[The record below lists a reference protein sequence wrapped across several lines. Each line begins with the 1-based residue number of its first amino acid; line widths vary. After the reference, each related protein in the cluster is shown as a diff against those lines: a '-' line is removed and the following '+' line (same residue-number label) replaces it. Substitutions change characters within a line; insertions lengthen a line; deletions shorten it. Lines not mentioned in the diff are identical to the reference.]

1 MSQNSPSDESEVT
14 TASPN
19 VVEPPHHRSS
29 RHIFLRGLAITLP
42 SILTLVIV
50 LWLGGL
56 IYDYIVYPVS
66 WVVRG
71 IAAHVVDDSRPRA
84 ELVRSELLPPLDYV
98 GRQYLLTKS
107 KWADLEERRQ
117 QAISAGD
124 LRPDDPV
131 KWEWVAGT
139 DERFTGVYHPLGTRA
154 VPYIDY
160 AQVAQNVPPSR
171 LPTRATGVYMELVT
185 IRYFGS
191 TFTLSALAV
200 TIALLAIYF
209 VGRLVRIRLGAYL
222 VSRIESD
229 VLGRLP
235 VISNVYGSVKQVT
248 DFLFSE
254 RKVEYNRV
262 VALEYPR
269 RGIWS
274 LGFVTGEGMWQTSAA
289 AGEPLVNVLVP
300 TSPMPVTGYTMSV
313 PRSQV
318 IDLDLSLDQAFQF
331 IISCG
336 VLVPPQQ
343 LPPDVNA
350 AVIKREAERRLK
362 AISAEPATAEP

>member
-1 MSQNSPSDESEVT
+1 MSQNSANNESESKT
-14 TASPN
+14 PSA
-19 VVEPPHHRSS
+19 VVIEPPHHRSS

-71 IAAHVVDDSRPRA
+71 IAAHVVDNSRPRT
-84 ELVRSELLPPLDYV
+84 ELVRYERLPPLDYV
-98 GRQYLLTKS
+98 GRQYLITKAKYAS
-107 KWADLEERRQ
+107 LEERRQ
-117 QAISAGD
+117 EALASGA
-124 LRPDDPV
+124 LRDDDPV
-131 KWEWVAGT
+131 RWEWVAGG
-139 DERFTGVYHPLGTRA
+139 DEQYAGVYHPLGTRA
-154 VPYIDY
+154 VPYLDY
-160 AQVAQNVPPSR
+160 AQVAQTVPASR
-171 LPTRATGVYMELVT
+171 LPNSATGVYMELVT

-200 TIALLAIYF
+200 SIALLAIYF

-222 VSRIESD
+222 VSRLESD

-235 VISNVYGSVKQVT
+235 IISNVYGSVKQVT

-289 AGEPLVNVLVP
+289 AGEPLVNVLIP

-318 IDLDLSLDQAFQF
+318 VDLDLSLDQAFQF

-362 AISAEPATAEP
+362 AISTEPATAES

>member
-1 MSQNSPSDESEVT
+1 MTDDL
-14 TASPN
+14 PN
-19 VVEPPHHRSS
+19 HQPADGTSHPIVVEPQHHRSS
-29 RHIFLRGLAITLP
+29 GHIFLRGLAITLP

-50 LWLGGL
+50 LWLGKL
-56 IYDYIVYPVS
+56 VYDYIVYPVS

-71 IAAHVVDDSRPRA
+71 IAANVVDDSRPRT
-84 ELVRSELLPPLDYV
+84 ELLRYDRLPPLDYV
-98 GRQYLLTKS
+98 GRQYLLTKAKRS
-107 KWADLEERRQ
+107 SLEQSRQ
-117 QAISAGD
+117 EAVKAGN

-131 KWEWVAGT
+131 PWEWVAGN
-139 DERFTGVYHPLGTRA
+139 DEQYDGVYHPLGNRA
-154 VPYIDY
+154 VPYLDY
-160 AQVAQNVPPSR
+160 AQVAQTVPASR
-171 LPTRATGVYMELVT
+171 LPNTATGVYMELVT

-191 TFTLSALAV
+191 TFSLSTLAV
-200 TIALLAIYF
+200 VIALLAIYF

-222 VSRIESD
+222 VSRIETD

-235 VISNVYGSVKQVT
+235 LISHVYGSVKQVT

-274 LGFVTGEGMWQTSAA
+274 LGFVTGEGMWQTSNA

-318 IDLDLSLDQAFQF
+318 IDLDMSLDQACQF

-343 LPPDVNA
+343 ISPDLNA
-350 AVIKREAERRLK
+350 AVIKREAERRIK
-362 AISAEPATAEP
+362 AIAEPATAEP

>member
-1 MSQNSPSDESEVT
+1 
-14 TASPN
+14 
-19 VVEPPHHRSS
+19 
-29 RHIFLRGLAITLP
+29 
-42 SILTLVIV
+42 VIV
-50 LWLGGL
+50 LWLGRL
-56 IYDYIVYPVS
+56 VYDYIVYPVS

-71 IAAHVVDDSRPRA
+71 VAAQVVDDSRPRS
-84 ELVRSELLPPLDYV
+84 ELVRYEHLPSLDYV
-98 GRQYLLTKS
+98 GRQYLLAKAKAAS
-107 KWADLEERRQ
+107 LEERRL
-117 QAISAGD
+117 QAVASGD

-131 KWEWVAGT
+131 RWEWVAGS
-139 DERFTGVYHPLGTRA
+139 DEAYTGVYFPMGKHA
-154 VPYIDY
+154 VPYADY
-160 AQVAQNVPPSR
+160 AQVAQTVPPSR
-171 LPTRATGVYMELVT
+171 LPTSAAGVYMELVT

-200 TIALLAIYF
+200 AIALLAIYF
-209 VGRLVRIRLGAYL
+209 IGRLVRIRLGAYL
-222 VSRIESD
+222 VSRIEGD

-235 VISNVYGSVKQVT
+235 FISNVYGSVKQVT

-274 LGFVTGEGMWQTSAA
+274 IGFVTGEGMWQASTA

-362 AISAEPATAEP
+362 AISTEPAAAES

>member
-1 MSQNSPSDESEVT
+1 MSQNTDGGKPVNT
-14 TASPN
+14 TAQ
-19 VVEPPHHRSS
+19 VVAVEPPHHRSS

-56 IYDYIVYPVS
+56 VYDYIVYPVS

-71 IAAHVVDDSRPRA
+71 VAAHVVDDSRPRA
-84 ELVRSELLPPLDYV
+84 ELVRYERLPPLDYV
-98 GRQYLLTKS
+98 GRQYLITKS
-107 KWADLEERRQ
+107 KWANLEERRQ
-117 QAISAGD
+117 QAIASGD
-124 LRPDDPV
+124 LRADDPV
-131 KWEWVAGT
+131 KWEWVAGS
-139 DERFTGVYHPLGTRA
+139 DEQFAGVYHPLGTRA
-154 VPYIDY
+154 VPYLDY
-160 AQVAQNVPPSR
+160 AQVAQNVPASR
-171 LPTRATGVYMELVT
+171 LPTSATGVYMELVT

-191 TFTLSALAV
+191 TFTVSTLAV
-200 TIALLAIYF
+200 AIALLAIYF

-222 VSRIESD
+222 VSRLETD

-235 VISNVYGSVKQVT
+235 LISNVYGSVKQVT

-274 LGFVTGEGMWQTSAA
+274 LGFVTGEGMWQASAA
-289 AGEPLVNVLVP
+289 AGEPLVNVLIP

-343 LPPDVNA
+343 VPPDVNA
-350 AVIKREAERRLK
+350 AVIQREAERRLK
-362 AISAEPATAEP
+362 ALSTEPAAAES

>member
-1 MSQNSPSDESEVT
+1 M
-14 TASPN
+14 
-19 VVEPPHHRSS
+19 PHHRSS

-50 LWLGGL
+50 LWLGKL
-56 IYDYIVYPVS
+56 VYDYIVYPVS

-71 IAAHVVDDSRPRA
+71 IAANVVDDSRPR
-84 ELVRSELLPPLDYV
+84 SELFRYDRLPPLDYV
-98 GRQYLLTKS
+98 GRQYLLTKAKS
-107 KWADLEERRQ
+107 TSLEESRRS
-117 QAISAGD
+117 AIEAGT
-124 LRPDDPV
+124 LRADDPV
-131 KWEWVAGT
+131 PWEWVAGN
-139 DERFTGVYHPLGTRA
+139 DERYAGVYHPLGKRA
-154 VPYIDY
+154 VPYLDY
-160 AQVAQNVPPSR
+160 AQVAQTVPASR
-171 LPTRATGVYMELVT
+171 LPNTSTGVYMELVT

-191 TFTLSALAV
+191 TFSLSTLAV
-200 TIALLAIYF
+200 AIALLAIYF
-209 VGRLVRIRLGAYL
+209 IGRLVRIRLGAYL
-222 VSRIESD
+222 VSKIESD

-235 VISNVYGSVKQVT
+235 IISNVYGSVKQVT

-274 LGFVTGEGMWQTSAA
+274 LGFVTGEGMLQTTAA
-289 AGEPLVNVLVP
+289 AGEPLVNVLIP

-313 PRSQV
+313 PRSHV
-318 IDLDLSLDQAFQF
+318 VDLDLSLDQAFQF

-343 LPPDVNA
+343 ISPDLNA
-350 AVIKREAERRLK
+350 SVIKREAERRIN
-362 AISAEPATAEP
+362 AIAQPATAES